1 MDSID
6 VYILIRAVVL
16 MMLIKIEYENTC
28 SQEVFVRR
36 IYLSVGVGR
45 ETEKDLL
52 WIYCRNDINPL

>member
-6 VYILIRAVVL
+6 VYILIRVVL
-16 MMLIKIEYENTC
+16 MLIKIEYENTC

-36 IYLSVGVGR
+36 IYLSVVVSR

-52 WIYCRNDINPL
+52 WIYFRNINPL